1 MLTVGFGFPA
11 ADTPEW
17 RQSVSWP
24 ISVNELRQFGERAAG
39 AALDWSLGHA
49 DPDHGQ
55 LARGCVGVALNNFMA
70 LTEAAWAAQSAADAG
85 HPVVDGPNDIE
96 FIRTGDRS
104 LLQSHPAMRALP
116 TEPSGL
122 SELLRR
128 SARTAF
134 WTRPNRLFRALV
146 RPDALAL
153 SYNSLMMGELRRTG
167 RAVRLARSGHY
178 VANAWSRP
186 AVMDDLASALL
197 DGIERLFDRVPTP
210 LRPEYRARALVA
222 LRGRM
227 EPLVGTLRSTFAALR
242 ETDVPSRV
250 VSGTH
255 GALATRI
262 VCLEV
267 QRRGGDVENYD
278 HGGQIAQIPDLT
290 GIIDLA
296 TTDRFVAPTP
306 LWVNL
311 IEDTTRKIS
320 RARRLDVRGGAGD
333 PIFQRACRNGTPAQ
347 NPKRVIYVGHPF
359 RGLRSPA
366 IATVPD
372 SIYWDF
378 QSRLVETLLG
388 FKIQL
393 LCKPHPEGAFRG
405 MTNPLAR
412 IAPVSRRPFEEHLDD
427 ADVFVFDAPTSTT
440 FLETLC
446 TRKIVV
452 LIDRGHYPVK
462 SFAAAEVS
470 RRCRTV
476 PVRYDERGRMDV
488 DEADLKEAVLS
499 PSNGVDPSFFRR
511 LAAGR

>member
-1 MLTVGFGFPA
+1 MLTVGFSFPA
-11 ADTPEW
+11 ADTRDW
-17 RQSVSWP
+17 RRSVSWP
-24 ISVNELRQFGERAAG
+24 IPVEALRRIGECAAG

-49 DPDHGQ
+49 DSDYGQ

-85 HPVVDGPNDIE
+85 HPVVDGPDDIE

-104 LLQSHPAMRALP
+104 LLRSHPAMRALP
-116 TEPSGL
+116 NEPSGL
-122 SELLRR
+122 SELLRC
-128 SARTAF
+128 SARTAS
-134 WTRPNRLFRALV
+134 WTRPSRLPKALV

-178 VANAWSRP
+178 VASAWSHP
-186 AVMDDLASALL
+186 AVSDDLTLTLL
-197 DGIERLFDRVPTP
+197 GDIERLFDGVPTP
-210 LRPEYRARALVA
+210 LEPEYRARALVA

-227 EPLVGTLRSTFAALR
+227 EPLVGKLRSTFAVLR
-242 ETDVPSRV
+242 ATDVPTRV

-255 GALATRI
+255 GALAMRI

-278 HGGQIAQIPDLT
+278 HGGQIAQMPDLT

-296 TTDRFVAPTP
+296 TTDRFVVPTP
-306 LWVNL
+306 LWVDL
-311 IEDTTRKIS
+311 IQETTRKIA
-320 RARRLDVRGGAGD
+320 RTRRLEVRGGAGD
-333 PIFQRACRNGTPAQ
+333 PIFRRACRDESAAPD
-347 NPKRVIYVGHPF
+347 PRRVIYVGHPY

-405 MTNPLAR
+405 MANPLEK
-412 IAPVSRRPFEEHLDD
+412 IAPVSRKPFEEHLDD

-462 SFAAAEVS
+462 SFAADEVS
-470 RRCRTV
+470 KRCRIV
-476 PVRYDERGRMDV
+476 PVRYDERGRMQV
-488 DEADLKEAVLS
+488 DEAALKDAVLRS
-499 PSNGVDPSFFRR
+499 RDGIDPSFFRR
-511 LAAGR
+511 LAAGH